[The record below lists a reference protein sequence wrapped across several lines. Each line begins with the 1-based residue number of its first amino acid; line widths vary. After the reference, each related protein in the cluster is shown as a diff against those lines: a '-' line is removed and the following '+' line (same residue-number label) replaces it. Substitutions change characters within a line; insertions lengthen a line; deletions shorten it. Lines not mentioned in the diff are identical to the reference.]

1 MNAQD
6 HSKLGF
12 GRASARAILKSLFAI
27 TILLPFIVFVSRR
40 RQGLHDLACG
50 TVARI
55 RNMDDSMAASEP
67 EDAEENE
74 D

>member
-1 MNAQD
+1 
-6 HSKLGF
+6 
-12 GRASARAILKSLFAI
+12 
-27 TILLPFIVFVSRR
+27 LPFIVFVSRR